1 MDTNTNR
8 QSAAKLD
15 IILKPFPIYLDG
27 YESKYK
33 ISNDGRIWSEYLN
46 GYLKPYY
53 SRGGY
58 MRVKVNFGERN
69 KKFMVHRLVA
79 MAFIPNNDVNKTQV
93 DHIDSNRVN
102 NNVNNLRW
110 VTPKQNTQHSIKFG
124 KRNWYKYKFI
134 NPKTGEVLEFSNSVK
149 ACKYFGANLY
159 NSTLTIRANTGV
171 PVNSGAFGGWI
182 IERELF
188 KKVQRPSSAGEQGK
202 ATRNGNSPN
211 CEKYPQWTLIWSDLH
226 RNMQQEEYAS
236 EINFFRFRSSDSK

>member
-1 MDTNTNR
+1 MSTNTNR

-33 ISNDGRIWSEYLN
+33 VSNDGRIWSEYLN

-53 SRGGY
+53 SKGGY

-79 MAFIPNNDVNKTQV
+79 MAFIPNDDVNKTQV
-93 DHIDSNRVN
+93 DHIDSNRIN
-102 NNVNNLRW
+102 NNVDNLRW
-110 VTPKQNTQHSIKFG
+110 VTPKENTQHSIKLG

-134 NPKTGEVLEFSNSVK
+134 NPKTKEILEFNNSAK
-149 ACKYFGANLY
+149 ACKYFGVSLN
-159 NSTLTIRANTGV
+159 NSTLTTKANTGT
-171 PVNSGAFGGWI
+171 PVRSGVFEGWI

-188 KKVQRPSSAGEQGK
+188 KKVQRPSSA
-202 ATRNGNSPN
+202 
-211 CEKYPQWTLIWSDLH
+211 
-226 RNMQQEEYAS
+226 EE
-236 EINFFRFRSSDSK
+236 

>member
-1 MDTNTNR
+1 MSTNTNR

-33 ISNDGRIWSEYLN
+33 VTNDGRIWSEYLN

-53 SRGGY
+53 SKGGY

-102 NNVNNLRW
+102 NNVTNLRW
-110 VTPKQNTQHSIKFG
+110 VTPKENTQHSIKLG

-134 NPKTGEVLEFSNSVK
+134 NPKTGEVFEFDNSAK
-149 ACKYFGANLY
+149 ACKYFGVSLN
-159 NSTLTIRANTGV
+159 NSTLTTKANTGT
-171 PVNSGAFGGWI
+171 PVNSGVFEGWI

-188 KKVQRPSSAGEQGK
+188 KKVQRPSSAGE
-202 ATRNGNSPN
+202 
-211 CEKYPQWTLIWSDLH
+211 
-226 RNMQQEEYAS
+226 
-236 EINFFRFRSSDSK
+236 

>member
-1 MDTNTNR
+1 MSTNTNR

-33 ISNDGRIWSEYLN
+33 VTNDGKIWSEYLN

-53 SRGGY
+53 SKGGY

-79 MAFIPNNDVNKTQV
+79 MAFIPNDDVNKTQV

-102 NNVNNLRW
+102 NNVDNLRW
-110 VTPKQNTQHSIKFG
+110 VTPKENTQHSIKLG

-134 NPKTGEVLEFSNSVK
+134 NPKTGEVLEFDNPAK
-149 ACKYFGANLY
+149 ACKYFGVSLN
-159 NSTLTIRANTGV
+159 NSTLTTKANTGT
-171 PVNSGAFGGWI
+171 PVNSGVFEGWI

-211 CEKYPQWTLIWSDLH
+211 CDKYPQWTLIWSDLH
-226 RNMQQEEYAS
+226 RNMQLEGYAGK
-236 EINFFRFRSSDSK
+236 INFFRFRNSDSK